1 MSASDQQI
9 RFGVWTNVHGSW
21 ASFHHPEDPVDASW
35 ARNRDLILAAEE
47 LGYEATLVAQH
58 TINPHGDEHGQLEA
72 WSASA
77 ALAALTKR
85 MEIITATKPLLH
97 HPVVLAKMALQI
109 EEISEGRHAINFVN
123 AWFKPEI
130 ERAGIT
136 FIPHDERYAYGR
148 EWLTVVKRLLA
159 GEATSFRGKYFDI
172 EGYRLRPAD
181 HYRSRPLIYGGGE
194 SELARE
200 LVAEKADV
208 FFLNGRPPEEALKDI
223 GDLSV
228 RPHDGDGPLRYA
240 MAAFAIARDSDEEA
254 NAALAQAYKY
264 ADLDRHD
271 LEREKFFARIDP
283 ESVMF
288 RKMAALHAIGTN
300 GGTAAGLVGSYDT
313 VAKRVHEFQQMG
325 VELLMLQFQPFEAEM
340 ERFAKQV
347 IPRVR
352 ALGAAAPASA

>member
-1 MSASDQQI
+1 MTSAHHL
-9 RFGVWTNVHGSW
+9 RFGVWANVHGSW
-21 ASFHHPEDPVDASW
+21 ASFHHPEDPPDASW
-35 ARNRDLILAAEE
+35 ARNRDLILEAEQ

-58 TINPHGDEHGQLEA
+58 TINPHGDQFGQLEA

-77 ALAALTKR
+77 ALAALTTR

-109 EEISEGRHAINFVN
+109 EEISQGRHSINFVN

-148 EWLTVVKRLLA
+148 EWLTAVKGLLT
-159 GEATSFRGKYFDI
+159 GEPTSFTGKYFDI
-172 EGYRLRPAD
+172 RGYKLTPAD
-181 HYRSRPLIYGGGE
+181 EYRPRPLIYGGGE

-200 LVAEKADV
+200 LIAEKADV
-208 FFLNGRPPEEALKDI
+208 FFLNGRPPEEALRDIHDI
-223 GDLSV
+223 GR
-228 RPHDGDGPLRYA
+228 RPHDGDRPIRFA
-240 MAAFAIARDSDEEA
+240 MAAFAIARETDEEA
-254 NAALAQAYKY
+254 AAALAEGYKY
-264 ADLDRHD
+264 AELDKPS
-271 LEREKFFARIDP
+271 LQGLFANVDP

-313 VAKRVHEFQQMG
+313 VARRLREFQDLG

-340 ERFAKQV
+340 RRFAEHV

-352 ALGAAAPASA
+352 ELAPVGD